1 MAGDEEDP
9 RSRFRLIDGLPAKPR
24 PRDPSWPRRYRVVRL
39 RRSVRRPRS
48 GGYKAEYLE
57 KIGVL
62 AREVKPGSSR
72 QRRMKKRGAPPMR
85 TLERQ
90 AKARLQSASP
100 EEFKKLFADAWKKL
114 MGLRDDFIR
123 FGTCIDPDGSSDGM
137 WATGSCSSAPSSTS
151 AEGGEELLLQ
161 HLRDLRE
168 ENRRFEPGID
178 PDG

>member
-24 PRDPSWPRRYRVVRL
+24 PGDPSWPRRYRVVRM

-48 GGYKAEYLE
+48 GGYRAEYLE

-62 AREVKPGSSR
+62 AREVKPGTSR
-72 QRRMKKRGAPPMR
+72 KRRMKKRKAPPLR
-85 TLERQ
+85 TLERMT
-90 AKARLQSASP
+90 KARLQSASP
-100 EEFKKLFADAWKKL
+100 EEFKRLVADAWKNL
-114 MGLRDDFIR
+114 MGLRDDIR
-123 FGTCIDPDGSSDGM
+123 FGTCLDPDGSSDGM
-137 WATGSCSSAPSSTS
+137 WATGPYPSAPSSTS

-161 HLRDLRE
+161 HLRALMT
-168 ENRRFEPGID
+168 RFAPGVD